1 VSSATAG
8 FDIKMRATVS
18 ASTAG
23 TPRAR
28 YVAAS
33 SRRSRLDLVSL
44 DFDLMFDEIVVRL
57 DRDQL
62 AGRHRKGTGEADRA
76 RIRAGAGNAED
87 ERDVGDEPV
96 SDAKHRRP
104 CGIPWTS
111 R

>member
-1 VSSATAG
+1 
-8 FDIKMRATVS
+8 
-18 ASTAG
+18 
-23 TPRAR
+23 
-28 YVAAS
+28 
-33 SRRSRLDLVSL
+33 
-44 DFDLMFDEIVVRL
+44 MFDEIVVRL

-62 AGRHRKGTGEADRA
+62 AGRHRKGTGEAACHTGEADRA